1 MGVITHRPKVRAK
14 VLHVGIQKRRRKNV
28 DLFHDAA
35 LAPVTQMQPRSGGEC
50 IALRYEGLSIGK
62 PRKIQ
67 PGPLPY
73 IIKSCADQ
81 IGKFVGSPVEVRYG
95 LQHRR
100 LE

>member
-1 MGVITHRPKVRAK
+1 MGVIAHRPKVRAK
-14 VLHVGIQKRRRKNV
+14 VFHVGIQKRWRKNV

-35 LAPVTQMQPRSGGEC
+35 LAPVTQMQPQSGGEC
-50 IALRYEGLSIGK
+50 IALRCEGLSIDK

-67 PGPLPY
+67 PGPLPH

-81 IGKFVGSPVEVRYG
+81 AGKFVSLPIEVRYG

-100 LE
+100 PE